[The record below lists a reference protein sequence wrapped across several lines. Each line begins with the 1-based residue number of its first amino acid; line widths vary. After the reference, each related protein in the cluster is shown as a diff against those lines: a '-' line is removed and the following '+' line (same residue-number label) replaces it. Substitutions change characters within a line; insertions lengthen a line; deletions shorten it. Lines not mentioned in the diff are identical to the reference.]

1 MTKKPGKMM
10 KMEIQD
16 ALEIRKRVV
25 VGLVLLTV
33 LSGVAG
39 VLVVAILWRLWN
51 GGKGILGAAYE
62 SSVAMSA

>member
-1 MTKKPGKMM
+1 MTKKHRKMM
-10 KMEIQD
+10 KMEIKD

-25 VGLVLLTV
+25 VGLVLLSV

-51 GGKGILGAAYE
+51 GDKGI
-62 SSVAMSA
+62 V